1 LAESGLIVYGRHLT
15 NCGWSA
21 SDLAESRRSCR
32 PKSLSGP
39 VLTRSRFVRPFA
51 PVAERRYHWEGPI
64 GNSGGPAWRVLMPT
78 VLPQYRQL
86 VEALTP
92 VMRGSPGVI
101 VTIDGRE
108 GVGKTT
114 LGRYLAWTFN
124 VTLIETDLFLIPTR
138 DYHLHLDDQI
148 NRIIERR
155 ITTPLPVIAEG
166 IAILQL
172 MKRIHRTPDF
182 SIYLTRRGHAGSKLL
197 ERRLSVYEAE
207 FSPAAN
213 ASIAVEIG
221 LQVP

>member
-1 LAESGLIVYGRHLT
+1 
-15 NCGWSA
+15 
-21 SDLAESRRSCR
+21 
-32 PKSLSGP
+32 
-39 VLTRSRFVRPFA
+39 
-51 PVAERRYHWEGPI
+51 
-64 GNSGGPAWRVLMPT
+64 MPT
-78 VLPQYRQL
+78 VLSSYQSIAD
-86 VEALTP
+86 ALTP
-92 VMRGSPGVI
+92 VMRGLPGVI

-138 DYHLHLDDQI
+138 DYHLHLDDQV

-182 SIYLTRRGHAGSKLL
+182 SIYLTRSGHVSGKLL

-207 FSPAAN
+207 FSPSAKAD
-213 ASIAVEIG
+213 ITVEIV
-221 LQVP
+221 LEAP

>member
-1 LAESGLIVYGRHLT
+1 
-15 NCGWSA
+15 
-21 SDLAESRRSCR
+21 
-32 PKSLSGP
+32 
-39 VLTRSRFVRPFA
+39 
-51 PVAERRYHWEGPI
+51 
-64 GNSGGPAWRVLMPT
+64 MPT
-78 VLPQYRQL
+78 VLPCYQQI
-86 VEALTP
+86 VEALAP
-92 VMRGSPGVI
+92 LMRGLPGVI

-138 DYHLHLDDQI
+138 DYHIHLDDQV

-155 ITTPLPVIAEG
+155 ITTPVPVIAEG

-182 SIYLTRRGHAGSKLL
+182 SIYLTRRGHESGKLL

-207 FSPAAN
+207 FSPSAN
-213 ASIAVEIG
+213 ADVAVEIE
-221 LQVP
+221 LREA